1 MKAFDQIKQNNSM
14 AINLKR
20 RILISGASIAGP
32 TLAFWLAKYGFT
44 VTIVERSKSLRL
56 GGQNLDIRGAGRA
69 IVRMMG
75 IEEKI
80 LAANTGE
87 IGLQFVNRNNKI
99 RAEFPIDGGSSFTS
113 EAEILRGDLVNILY
127 DCTKNDV
134 QYVFGKYITA
144 LNQDADKVEVT
155 FSDGKTDIFDL
166 LIAAD
171 GVRST
176 TRRLIFGDE
185 PALKFVGLYNAWYTI
200 PRLERDTDWARW
212 YTAPG
217 SRVMMLRPDNYGTIR
232 ASFSF
237 LSDDKSYV
245 NQSDHEQKKILKEK
259 LSGAGWEEARLIKEI
274 DDKSDVYFD
283 GISQV
288 RAPRWFDGRAGMIG
302 DAAYCPT
309 PLTGMGTTLAMVGAY
324 LLAGEL
330 SCHNKYEDA
339 FLAYEKRMRPFVEK
353 VQKLPPG
360 VPWLAHPKS
369 KFGVALVNTVA
380 AILASRPIKMI
391 GRLFNSKEQDVTKDE
406 IELPKFG

>member
-1 MKAFDQIKQNNSM
+1 MNS
-14 AINLKR
+14 KKKV
-20 RILISGASIAGP
+20 LISGASIAGP
-32 TLAFWLAKYGFT
+32 TLGFWLAKYGFE

-56 GGQNLDIRGAGRA
+56 GGQNLDVRGAGRA
-69 IVRMMG
+69 VVRMMG
-75 IEEKI
+75 IEKEI

-87 IGLQFVNRNNKI
+87 LGLQFVNRNNEVE
-99 RAEFPIDGGSSFTS
+99 AEFPAEGNDSFTS

-134 QYVFGKYITA
+134 KYVFGKYITA
-144 LNQDADKVEVT
+144 IHQDSDKVEVT
-155 FSDGKTDIFDL
+155 FSDNHSEWFHL

-176 TRRLIFGDE
+176 TRKIIFGNE
-185 PALKFVGLYNAWYTI
+185 PELKFLGLYNAWYTI
-200 PRLERDTDWARW
+200 PRIERDTQWARW
-212 YTAPG
+212 YTAQR
-217 SRVMMLRPDNYGTIR
+217 SRVMVLRPDNHGTIR

-237 LSDDKSYV
+237 LSDDEKFLS
-245 NQSDHEQKKILKEK
+245 QSDSEQKKVLKDK
-259 LSGAGWEEARLIKEI
+259 LSGAGWEEDRLMKEI
-274 DDKSDVYFD
+274 DDNNEVYFD

-288 RAPRWFDGRAGMIG
+288 KAPRWFDGRTGMIG

-330 SCHNKYEDA
+330 YRHDKHEDA
-339 FLAYEKRMRPFVEK
+339 FAAYEKRMRPFVEK

-369 KFGVALVNTVA
+369 KLGVTIVNKAAAL
-380 AILASRPIKMI
+380 LASRPVKMI
-391 GRLFNSKEQDVTKDE
+391 GKLLSSKEKDVTKDD
-406 IELPKFG
+406 IELPVFE

>member
-1 MKAFDQIKQNNSM
+1 MNS
-14 AINLKR
+14 KKKV
-20 RILISGASIAGP
+20 LISGASIAGP
-32 TLAFWLAKYGFT
+32 TLGFWLAKYGFQ

-56 GGQNLDIRGAGRA
+56 GGQNLDVRGAGRA
-69 IVRMMG
+69 VVRMMG
-75 IEEKI
+75 VEKEI

-87 IGLQFVNRNNKI
+87 IGLQFVNRNNKVE
-99 RAEFPIDGGSSFTS
+99 AEFPAEGGDSFTS

-127 DCTKNDV
+127 KCTKNDV
-134 QYVFGKYITA
+134 EYVFGKYITGIK
-144 LNQDADKVEVT
+144 QGSDKVEVT
-155 FSDGKTDIFDL
+155 FSDNESESFDL

-176 TRRLIFGDE
+176 TRKLIFGDE
-185 PALKFVGLYNAWYTI
+185 PELKFLGLYNAWYTI
-200 PRLERDTDWARW
+200 PRIERDTQWARW

-217 SRVMMLRPDNYGTIR
+217 SRVMVLRPDNHGTIR

-237 LSDDKSYV
+237 LSDDKKYLS
-245 NQSDHEQKKILKEK
+245 QSDNEQKKVLKEK
-259 LSGAGWEEARLIKEI
+259 LSGAGWEEERLMKEI
-274 DDKSDVYFD
+274 DNNNEVYFD

-288 RAPRWFDGRAGMIG
+288 KAPRWFDGRAGMIG

-330 SCHNKYEDA
+330 SRHDKHEDA
-339 FLAYEKRMRPFVEK
+339 FAAYEKRMRPFVEK

-369 KFGVALVNTVA
+369 KLGVTVVNTA
-380 AILASRPIKMI
+380 AGLLASRPIKMVS
-391 GRLFNSKEQDVTKDE
+391 RLFSSKEKDVTKDE
-406 IELPKFG
+406 VELPIFE

>member
-1 MKAFDQIKQNNSM
+1 MNNKKKV
-14 AINLKR
+14 LV
-20 RILISGASIAGP
+20 SGASIAGP
-32 TLAFWLAKYGFT
+32 TLAFWLVKYGFE

-75 IEEKI
+75 IEKKI

-87 IGLQFVNRNNKI
+87 VGLQFVNRNNVVE
-99 RAEFPIDGGSSFTS
+99 AEFPAEGGDSFTS

-127 DCTKNDV
+127 ECTKNDV
-134 QYVFGKYITA
+134 KYIFGKYITA
-144 LNQDADKVEVT
+144 INQSVDNVEVK
-155 FSDGKTDIFDL
+155 FSDDKSEVFDL

-176 TRRLIFGDE
+176 TRKLIFGDE
-185 PALKFVGLYNAWYTI
+185 PKLKFLGLYNSWYTI
-200 PRLERDTDWARW
+200 PKLDRDNKWARW

-217 SRVMMLRPDNYGTIR
+217 SRVILLRPDNHGTIR

-237 LSDDKSYV
+237 LSYDKSFL
-245 NQSDHEQKKILKEK
+245 NKSDNEQKKVLKDK
-259 LSGAGWEEARLIKEI
+259 LSGAGWEEERLMKEI
-274 DDKSDVYFD
+274 DDNDDVYFD

-288 RAPRWFDGRAGMIG
+288 QAPRWFDRRAGMIG

-330 SCHNKYEDA
+330 SRHDKHEDA
-339 FLAYEKRMRPFVEK
+339 YLAYEKRMRPFVEK
-353 VQKLPPG
+353 IQKLPPG

-369 KFGVALVNTVA
+369 KFGVAVVNTVA
-380 AILASRPIKMI
+380 SILASRLIKI
-391 GRLFNSKEQDVTKDE
+391 VSRLFSSKEKDVTKDE
-406 IELPKFG
+406 IELPKYE

>member
-1 MKAFDQIKQNNSM
+1 MNS
-14 AINLKR
+14 KKKV
-20 RILISGASIAGP
+20 LISGVSIAGP
-32 TLAFWLAKYGFT
+32 TLGFWLAKYGFE

-56 GGQNLDIRGAGRA
+56 GGQNLDVRRAGRA
-69 IVRMMG
+69 VVRMMG
-75 IEEKI
+75 IEKEI

-87 IGLQFVNRNNKI
+87 LGLQFVNRNNEVE
-99 RAEFPIDGGSSFTS
+99 AEFPAEGNDSFTS

-134 QYVFGKYITA
+134 KYVFGKYITA
-144 LNQDADKVEVT
+144 IHQDSDKVEVT
-155 FSDGKTDIFDL
+155 FSDNHSEWFHL

-176 TRRLIFGDE
+176 TRKIIFGNE
-185 PALKFVGLYNAWYTI
+185 PELKFVGLYNAWYTI
-200 PRLERDTDWARW
+200 PRIERDTQWARW
-212 YTAPG
+212 YTAQG
-217 SRVMMLRPDNYGTIR
+217 SRVMVLRPDNHGTIR

-237 LSDDKSYV
+237 LSDDEKFLS
-245 NQSDHEQKKILKEK
+245 QSDSEQKKVLKDK
-259 LSGAGWEEARLIKEI
+259 LSGAGWEEDRLMKEI
-274 DDKSDVYFD
+274 DDNNEVYFD

-288 RAPRWFDGRAGMIG
+288 KAPRWFDGRTGMIG

-330 SCHNKYEDA
+330 YRHDKHEDA
-339 FLAYEKRMRPFVEK
+339 FAAYEKRMRPFVEK

-369 KFGVALVNTVA
+369 KLGVTIVNKAAAL
-380 AILASRPIKMI
+380 LASRPVKMI
-391 GRLFNSKEQDVTKDE
+391 GKLLSSKEKDVTKDD
-406 IELPKFG
+406 IELPVFE

>member
-1 MKAFDQIKQNNSM
+1 MNS
-14 AINLKR
+14 KKKV
-20 RILISGASIAGP
+20 LISGASIAGP
-32 TLAFWLAKYGFT
+32 TLGFWLAKYGFE

-56 GGQNLDIRGAGRA
+56 GGQNLDVRGAGRA

-75 IEEKI
+75 IEQEI

-87 IGLQFVNRNNKI
+87 IGLQFVNRNNGVE
-99 RAEFPIDGGSSFTS
+99 AEFPSEGSNSFTS

-127 DCTKNDV
+127 KHTKDDV
-134 QYVFGKYITA
+134 KYIFGKHITA
-144 LNQDADKVEVT
+144 INQGLDNVEVT
-155 FSDGKTDIFDL
+155 FSDDESEVFDL

-176 TRRLIFGDE
+176 TRQLIFGDE
-185 PALKFVGLYNAWYTI
+185 PELKFTGLYNAWYTI
-200 PRLERDTDWARW
+200 PRIERDTQWARW

-217 SRVMMLRPDNYGTIR
+217 SRVMMLRPDNHGTIR

-237 LSDDKSYV
+237 LSDDKSYLT
-245 NQSDHEQKKILKEK
+245 QSDSEQKKVLKDK
-259 LSGAGWEEARLIKEI
+259 LSGAGWEEKRLMEAI
-274 DDKSDVYFD
+274 DNNSDVYFD

-288 RAPRWFDGRAGMIG
+288 HAPRWFDGRTGMIG

-330 SCHNKYEDA
+330 SRHDHHEDA
-339 FLAYEKRMRPFVEK
+339 FSAYEKRMRPFVGK

-369 KFGVALVNTVA
+369 KLGVKVVNTA
-380 AILASRPIKMI
+380 ASIVASRPFKMI
-391 GRLFNSKEQDVTKDE
+391 GKLFSSKEKEVTKDE
-406 IELPKFG
+406 IELPHF

>member
-1 MKAFDQIKQNNSM
+1 MNS
-14 AINLKR
+14 KKK
-20 RILISGASIAGP
+20 ILISGASIAGP
-32 TLAFWLAKYGFT
+32 TLGFWLAKYGFE

-56 GGQNLDIRGAGRA
+56 GGQNLDVRGAGRA
-69 IVRMMG
+69 VVRMMG
-75 IEEKI
+75 IEKEI

-87 IGLQFVNRNNKI
+87 LGLQFVNRNNEVE
-99 RAEFPIDGGSSFTS
+99 AEFPAEGNDSFTS

-134 QYVFGKYITA
+134 KYVFGKYITA
-144 LNQDADKVEVT
+144 IHQDSDKVEVT
-155 FSDGKTDIFDL
+155 FSDNHSEWFHL

-176 TRRLIFGDE
+176 TRKIIFGNE
-185 PALKFVGLYNAWYTI
+185 PELKFVGLYNAWYTI
-200 PRLERDTDWARW
+200 PRIERDTQWARW
-212 YTAPG
+212 YTAQG
-217 SRVMMLRPDNYGTIR
+217 SRVMVLRPDNHGTIR

-237 LSDDKSYV
+237 LSDDEKFLI
-245 NQSDHEQKKILKEK
+245 QSDSEQKKVLKDK
-259 LSGAGWEEARLIKEI
+259 LSGAGWEEDRLMKEI
-274 DDKSDVYFD
+274 HDNNEVYFD

-288 RAPRWFDGRAGMIG
+288 KAPRWFDGRTGMIG

-330 SCHNKYEDA
+330 YRHDKHEDA
-339 FLAYEKRMRPFVEK
+339 FAAYEKRMRPFVEK

-369 KFGVALVNTVA
+369 KLGVTIVNKAAAL
-380 AILASRPIKMI
+380 LASRPVKMI
-391 GRLFNSKEQDVTKDE
+391 GKLLSSKEKDVTKDD
-406 IELPKFG
+406 IELPVFE